1 MNTTASAGA
10 AIRVQGLRFA
20 YGGAEVLH
28 GISFEVRR
36 GEVTGLLGP
45 NGAGKSTTLRII
57 TGILPPGAGVVN
69 VEGLSLPR

>member
-1 MNTTASAGA
+1 MNTTVAAGP

-57 TGILPPGAGVVN
+57 TGILQPGAG
-69 VEGLSLPR
+69 S